1 MTQVLR
7 QEILPMLLEWALQA
21 EGTGCGFRSWDIMN
35 MHMILSFFF
44 KRFFSSLSWLLQD
57 YTCHWPT
64 EPTDVSKQMEWTVI
78 HLKTS
83 RLFLQSL
90 GELIPSDAKSQHM
103 SQYHQE
109 LKLLYCSLKAVS
121 RPSKD
126 DLVVW
131 RPFAAFMRI
140 LPSCSRTIRLKPNR
154 TRSCVLV
161 CKLANGCQW
170 KVYVYLGLGFFFNFT
185 VTVAFFGCWRIL
197 QTRGLR
203 GCGHFLGISNF
214 HYQQRHELWF
224 QIGCIRLVGRGRI
237 WTLWC
242 LWDA

>member
-1 MTQVLR
+1 MFQNRWNGL
-7 QEILPMLLEWALQA
+7 
-21 EGTGCGFRSWDIMN
+21 
-35 MHMILSFFF
+35 
-44 KRFFSSLSWLLQD
+44 
-57 YTCHWPT
+57 
-64 EPTDVSKQMEWTVI
+64 I

-90 GELIPSDAKSQHM
+90 DLFPQTPNHNM

-109 LKLLYCSLKAVS
+109 PKLLYCSLKAVS

-140 LPSCSRTIRLKPNR
+140 LPSYSRTIRLKPNR

-170 KVYVYLGLGFFFNFT
+170 KVYVYLGLGLFFQFYSNCSILWLLKDSANSRFDRMWPFSWHLKFSLST
-185 VTVAFFGCWRIL
+185 TPRAMIPNRLHPPRWAWANLNSLMSLRCVDMASGPEMKPKFGSC
-197 QTRGLR
+197 T
-203 GCGHFLGISNF
+203 
-214 HYQQRHELWF
+214 
-224 QIGCIRLVGRGRI
+224 
-237 WTLWC
+237 
-242 LWDA
+242 